1 MMLIKL
7 INQLLNDEDGISES
21 AYCALIDYL
30 TCEKPTD
37 TERSIL
43 QSLSKQIK
51 TANGRY
57 YLSQDLNIGETIDE

>member
-1 MMLIKL
+1 MLVKL

-30 TCEKPTD
+30 TCEQPTAA
-37 TERSIL
+37 ERRIL
-43 QSLSKQIK
+43 RALAEQVK

-57 YLSQDLNIGETIDE
+57 YLSQNLNTGETTNE